1 MIVLVTA
8 YVLLIL
14 LEVFVEGKF
23 GDKHD
28 FESGL
33 RLITTIL
40 LAGILGHLQGV
51 IFGAAIYLLIRV
63 AIFDYSFAHWFRGN
77 VFYLGNNFTD
87 NIFKKVPIW
96 VNIAFRI
103 ICLSLAIYLTIKI

>member
-8 YVLLIL
+8 YLLLIL

-33 RLITTIL
+33 RLIATIL
-40 LAGILGHLQGV
+40 IAGILGHLQGA
-51 IFGAAIYLLIRV
+51 IFGAAIYLLLRV
-63 AIFDYSFAHWFRGN
+63 AIFDYSFAHWFRGDI
-77 VFYLGNNFTD
+77 FYLGNNFTD
-87 NIFKKVPIW
+87 NLFKKVHKW
-96 VNIAFRI
+96 VNLSFRI
-103 ICLSLAIYLTIKI
+103 ICLSLALYLTIKI